1 VLAWAMAAAAT
12 GALGDGK
19 HFAQGTELGL
29 ALNGAGHYASTPDHH
44 LECMPG
50 RLNTFQLSMLQWN
63 DLHPYNAV
71 HVVRIPGQLDLDRLK
86 RVITTTLERKGLT
99 GLSLDRSAG
108 TYQYHGG
115 PASAEIKVTG
125 TEMASSPGCGE
136 EIERQ
141 LNTPFAPKERFTPF
155 RFVVAAER
163 DAFSLGLVYF
173 HPIADA
179 ESIVFLLKD
188 MVDTYQAT
196 DGPGLANPLELYP
209 ARQDNLL
216 HLHPGVLARK
226 LVSLPSSLRAMRRT
240 CRPHYRDA
248 ADTSNKFTFFS
259 LGPQT
264 LSGMIQAAKSFN
276 VTLNDLFLALLMQAV
291 SPLSPD
297 RAGTGRRRSLSLG
310 CIVNTRRDLGVDGK
324 RTFGLFLGSFVVHHE
339 VPARIGLADLA
350 RDIGRQTLAIKQRRL
365 YLGSVLELT
374 FGRLM
379 VALFSE
385 QRRRNLYQKHY
396 PLWGGLTN
404 MNLNALWPQPENTRP
419 VDYFRAV
426 STGPATPLVVSVTT
440 IGPVANIGLTYRST
454 VFGAPEIERVKAC
467 FLDPHGP
474 LAQP

>member
-1 VLAWAMAAAAT
+1 MGRAV
-12 GALGDGK
+12 
-19 HFAQGTELGL
+19 F
-29 ALNGAGHYASTPDHH
+29 DHSSPS
-44 LECMPG
+44 MKG
-50 RLNTFQLSMLQWN
+50 RLNAFQLSMLQWN

-71 HVVRIPGQLDLDRLK
+71 HVVRIPEVFDLGRLK
-86 RVITTTLERKGLT
+86 SVITKTLGGKGLT
-99 GLSLDRSAG
+99 GLTLDPRAG
-108 TYQYHGG
+108 TFQYFGG
-115 PASAEIKVTG
+115 PGPVEIKLLG
-125 TEMASSPGCGE
+125 AGAESSPEFAE

-141 LNTPFAPKERFTPF
+141 LNTPFAQTARFSPF
-155 RFVVAAER
+155 RFVVAAEP
-163 DAFSLGLVYF
+163 DAFFLGLVYF

-188 MVDTYQAT
+188 MVDIYRAAA
-196 DGPGLANPLELYP
+196 DPGLANPIELYP

-216 HLHPGVLARK
+216 RLHPGVLARK

-240 CRPHYRDA
+240 CRPHYRNA
-248 ADTSNKFTFFS
+248 ADTSNKFTLFS

-310 CIVNTRRDLGVDGK
+310 CIVNTRRHLGVDGR

-339 VPARIGLADLA
+339 VPARIRLADLA

-379 VALFSE
+379 VALFAE
-385 QRRRNLYQKHY
+385 QRRRKLYQKHY

-404 MNLNALWPQPENTRP
+404 MNLNALWPQPEETRP

-426 STGPATPLVVSVTT
+426 STGPATPLVVSITT

-467 FLDPHGP
+467 FLNPHGP